1 MFSVRKLVLPALLCA
16 FVLAGASIAV
26 AAPAVPEMTAQGLVK
41 KISESKGKVVV
52 VNIFASWCPPCREEV
67 PGLIAIR
74 NKFSQDDVVI
84 IGVSVDD
91 ATEEGKPGKPKVSKA
106 LQAFMDEMSFNFPV
120 FIGADGFVREVG
132 ITAVPQLF
140 VYDKKG
146 KLALKHKG
154 FASQEEVE
162 EIITK
167 LKAGK

>member
-16 FVLAGASIAV
+16 FILGGACIAI
-26 AAPAVPEMTAQGLVK
+26 AAPAVPEMTAQDLVK

-74 NKFSQDDVVI
+74 KKYSQDDVLI
-84 IGVSVDD
+84 LGVSVDE
-91 ATEEGKPGKPKVSKA
+91 ATEEGKPGEAKVSKA
-106 LQAFMDEMSFNFPV
+106 LQAFMAEMSFNFPV
-120 FIGADGFVREVG
+120 FIGAEGFVREVG

-162 EIITK
+162 EIINK
-167 LKAGK
+167 LKAAR